1 MSQSFSDPKR
11 ISFIDRLLPDDRVER
26 TYSNGGV
33 EWRVGQAPDRI
44 SWVDNQGQQGVDL
57 DLGGGQVRRENAIG
71 QVWLGQNLGNG
82 ITSWNGGQYVT
93 VNETVF
99 PEPSLTTSTP
109 LTGIAG
115 IVAGLGLGWLFGLN
129 ATPYGVSADSDEY
142 LLYAEQEI
150 LLQEQARRQAVGDS
164 GSGGDGGGDFSDSGD
179 DSGSGDFGTDSFG

>member
-1 MSQSFSDPKR
+1 MSQSFNDPNR
-11 ISFIDRLLPDDRVER
+11 ISFIDRLLPDGRVER

-33 EWRVGQAPDRI
+33 EWRVVQTPDRI
-44 SWVDNQGQQGVDL
+44 SWVNNQGQQGVDL
-57 DLGGGQVRRENAIG
+57 DLGGGQVRRENVVG
-71 QVWLGQNLGNG
+71 QVWLGQNLGKG

-99 PEPSLTTSTP
+99 PEPALPTSTP

-115 IVAGLGLGWLFGLN
+115 IVTGLGLGWLFGLN

-142 LLYAEQEI
+142 LLYAEQEA
-150 LLQEQARRQAVGDS
+150 LLQEQARNQAAGD
-164 GSGGDGGGDFSDSGD
+164 GGDGGGGFSDSGD